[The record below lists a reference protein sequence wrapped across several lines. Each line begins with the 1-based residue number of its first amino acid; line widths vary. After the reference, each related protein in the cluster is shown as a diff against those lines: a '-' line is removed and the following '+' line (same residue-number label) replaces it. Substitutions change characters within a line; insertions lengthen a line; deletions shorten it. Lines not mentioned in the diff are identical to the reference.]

1 MVSYRSPKPMFGVRN
16 PAGVQNK
23 SYQYLT
29 LFKKGVY
36 LLENYNN
43 TENANIKYDTIINRS
58 GG

>member
-1 MVSYRSPKPMFGVRN
+1 MVSYRSPKPMFGVRH
-16 PAGVQNK
+16 PADVQNK

-43 TENANIKYDTIINRS
+43 TENANFKYIITYDRR
-58 GG
+58 